1 MGGISLGAG
10 ALILLPI
17 LAVVASVFAGAGET
31 WLHLARTALG
41 TYVLNTALLAT
52 GVAAGVVSI
61 GVLSAWLVT
70 TFRFPGQHALEWAL
84 MLPLA
89 MPAYVMAYAYTDWL
103 QFTGPV
109 QGMLRALTGW
119 QAREYWF
126 PDIRSLGGAAMLL
139 SFALYPY
146 VYLLARTA
154 FLDVSRSALEAS
166 RLAGHG
172 VWGSFFRVALPIA
185 RPAIAAGTA
194 LALME
199 TLADFGTVSYFALE
213 VFTTGIFKA
222 WMSMGDATA
231 AGQLSVCLL
240 AFVAVVLALERASR
254 GRAAYTGAHGK
265 PPAPHRLQGLPAA
278 LAFIACV
285 LPILA
290 GFVLPVGLL
299 LHLAWSDLAAQA
311 GSPAGFQAFARLG
324 TLLAN
329 SFVLAGIAA
338 AAGVGLATA
347 MAYAARLSRGPLVAA
362 ANRMAALG
370 YAIPG
375 AVIAV
380 GVLVPL
386 GRLDNWMAGAL
397 EAAFGVQPGLLF
409 TGTIVALV
417 YAYLVRFLAVALQ
430 TVEAGLAKVTLRMD
444 DAARLSRVRLVAAA
458 NRTAALGYAI
468 PGAVIAVGVLVPLG
482 RLDNWIAGA
491 LEAAFGLKPG
501 LLFTGTIV
509 ALVYAYLVRFL
520 AVALQTVEAG
530 LAKVTPRM
538 DDAAR
543 SLGATPAQTLARVH
557 APLLASSLA
566 GAALLLFV
574 DVMKELPAT
583 FALRPFNFDTLAI
596 EAYHLAKDERLA
608 EAAVPSLVIVAI
620 GLAPL
625 VWVSRRYFKGAPQ

>member
-1 MGGISLGAG
+1 MLYFQRVGFLAAVSLGAA
-10 ALILLPI
+10 ALIVLPI
-17 LAVVASVFAGAGET
+17 LAVVASVFGSAGDT
-31 WLHLARTALG
+31 WAHLARTVLG
-41 TYVLNTALLAT
+41 HYVTNTALLVA
-52 GVAAGVVSI
+52 GVALGVTSI

-70 TFRFPGQHALEWAL
+70 AYRFPGQRVLEWAL
-84 MLPLA
+84 VLPLA

-109 QGMLRALTGW
+109 QTGLRAFFGW

-126 PDIRSLGGAAMLL
+126 PEIRSLGGAVALL
-139 SFALYPY
+139 SFAFYPY

-154 FLDVSRSALEAS
+154 FLDVSRSALEAG
-166 RLAGHG
+166 RLAGHSA
-172 VWGSFFRVALPIA
+172 WGSFWRVALPIA
-185 RPAIAAGTA
+185 RPAVAAGVA

-222 WMSMGDATA
+222 WMSMGDPVA

-240 AFVAVVLALERASR
+240 AFVVVVLALERANR
-254 GRAAYTGAHGK
+254 GRAAYASMLRKRAQPQRLSGAAAAAAFLACAMPVLLGF
-265 PPAPHRLQGLPAA
+265 LLP
-278 LAFIACV
+278 
-285 LPILA
+285 
-290 GFVLPVGLL
+290 GGLL
-299 LHLAWSDLAAQA
+299 VHLAWADLGAREGFPIGSRLAALI
-311 GSPAGFQAFARLG
+311 G
-324 TLLAN
+324 N
-329 SFVLAGIAA
+329 SFILAGIAA
-338 AAGVGLATA
+338 VIGVLLATG
-347 MAYAARLSRGPLVAA
+347 MAYAARLSRGRASRA
-362 ANRMAALG
+362 IAWANRAAALG

-386 GRLDNWMAGAL
+386 GRLDNWLAAGIEGAL
-397 EAAFGVQPGLLF
+397 GIKPGLLL

-430 TVEAGLAKVTLRMD
+430 TM
-444 DAARLSRVRLVAAA
+444 
-458 NRTAALGYAI
+458 
-468 PGAVIAVGVLVPLG
+468 
-482 RLDNWIAGA
+482 
-491 LEAAFGLKPG
+491 
-501 LLFTGTIV
+501 
-509 ALVYAYLVRFL
+509 
-520 AVALQTVEAG
+520 EAG

-543 SLGATPAQTLARVH
+543 SLGATPAGTLARVH

-566 GAALLLFV
+566 SAALLLFV

-596 EAYHLAKDERLA
+596 EAYNLAKDERLA

-620 GLAPL
+620 GLAAL
-625 VWVSRRYFKGAPQ
+625 LAVSKRYVQAARP

>member
-1 MGGISLGAG
+1 VLYFQRVGFLGAVSLC
-10 ALILLPI
+10 AAVLILLPI
-17 LAVVASVFAGAGET
+17 LAVVASVLGPAGDT
-31 WLHLARTALG
+31 WAHLARTLLG
-41 TYVLNTALLAT
+41 TYVLNTAQLVAC
-52 GVAAGVVSI
+52 VAAGVLSI

-70 TFRFPGQHALEWAL
+70 AYHFPAQRVLEWAL
-84 MLPLA
+84 VLPLA

-109 QGMLRALTGW
+109 QTALRAATGW

-126 PDIRSLGGAAMLL
+126 PEIRSIPGAAMML

-154 FLDVSRSALEAS
+154 FLDVSRSALEAG
-166 RLAGHG
+166 RLAGHSA
-172 VWGSFFRVALPIA
+172 WGSFWRVALPIA
-185 RPAIAAGTA
+185 RPAVAAGAA

-222 WMSMGDATA
+222 WFSMGDGVA

-240 AFVAVVLALERASR
+240 AFVFVVLALERTNR
-254 GRAAYTGAHGK
+254 GRAAYASSLSKRPLPQRLSG
-265 PPAPHRLQGLPAA
+265 PAAA
-278 LAFIACV
+278 LACAACAAPV
-285 LPILA
+285 LL
-290 GFVLPVGLL
+290 GFLLPAGLL
-299 LHLAWSDLAAQA
+299 IHLAWSDPEARWTSRL
-311 GSPAGFQAFARLG
+311 PALVG
-324 TLLAN
+324 N
-329 SFVLAGIAA
+329 SFMLAGIAA
-338 AAGVGLATA
+338 AAGVLLATA
-347 MAYAARLSRGPLVAA
+347 MAYAARLARGRVSRVVAW
-362 ANRMAALG
+362 ANRAATLG

-386 GRLDNWMAGAL
+386 GRLDNWLAGGI
-397 EAAFGVQPGLLF
+397 EAGFGVKPGLLL

-430 TVEAGLAKVTLRMD
+430 SVE
-444 DAARLSRVRLVAAA
+444 S
-458 NRTAALGYAI
+458 
-468 PGAVIAVGVLVPLG
+468 
-482 RLDNWIAGA
+482 
-491 LEAAFGLKPG
+491 
-501 LLFTGTIV
+501 
-509 ALVYAYLVRFL
+509 
-520 AVALQTVEAG
+520 G

-543 SLGATPAQTLARVH
+543 SLGATPAQTLVRVH

-566 GAALLLFV
+566 SAALLLFV

-596 EAYHLAKDERLA
+596 EAYNLAKDERLA

-620 GLAPL
+620 GLIPVL
-625 VWVSRRYFKGAPQ
+625 VVVKRYFQATRS

>member
-1 MGGISLGAG
+1 MLYFQRVGLLGSISLGAA

-17 LAVVASVFAGAGET
+17 LAVVASVLGAAGDT
-31 WLHLARTALG
+31 WAHLLRTSLG
-41 TYVLNTALLAT
+41 PYIGNTALLVA
-52 GVAAGVVSI
+52 GVAMGVTSI

-70 TFRFPGQHALEWAL
+70 AYRFPGRRALEWAL
-84 MLPLA
+84 VLPLA

-109 QGMLRALTGW
+109 QTAMRGAFGW

-126 PDIRSLGGAAMLL
+126 PEIRSLGGAAALL
-139 SFALYPY
+139 SFAFYPY

-154 FLDVSRSALEAS
+154 FLDVSRSALEAG
-166 RLAGHG
+166 RLAGYSA
-172 VWGSFFRVALPIA
+172 WGSFFRVALPIA
-185 RPAIAAGTA
+185 RPAVAAGVA

-222 WMSMGDATA
+222 WLSMGDPVA

-240 AFVAVVLALERASR
+240 AFVVVVLALERASR
-254 GRAAYTGAHGK
+254 GRAAYASTLGK
-265 PPAPHRLQGLPAA
+265 APPLQVLSGLRAAAAFFACAMPVLLGFLLPA
-278 LAFIACV
+278 
-285 LPILA
+285 
-290 GFVLPVGLL
+290 GLL
-299 LHLAWSDLAAQA
+299 LNLALIDPAVRIGVPMSPRLAALI
-311 GSPAGFQAFARLG
+311 G
-324 TLLAN
+324 N
-329 SFVLAGIAA
+329 SFLLAGIAA
-338 AAGVGLATA
+338 AAGVLLATA
-347 MAYAARLSRGPLVAA
+347 MAYAARLSRGRASGVVAW
-362 ANRMAALG
+362 ANRAAALG

-386 GRLDNWMAGAL
+386 GRLDNWIAGAI
-397 EAAFGVQPGLLF
+397 EGAFGVQPGLLF

-430 TVEAGLAKVTLRMD
+430 TM
-444 DAARLSRVRLVAAA
+444 
-458 NRTAALGYAI
+458 
-468 PGAVIAVGVLVPLG
+468 
-482 RLDNWIAGA
+482 
-491 LEAAFGLKPG
+491 
-501 LLFTGTIV
+501 
-509 ALVYAYLVRFL
+509 
-520 AVALQTVEAG
+520 EAG

-543 SLGATPAQTLARVH
+543 SLGATPGGTLARVH

-566 GAALLLFV
+566 SAALLLFV

-596 EAYHLAKDERLA
+596 EAYNLAKDERLA
-608 EAAVPSLVIVAI
+608 EAAVPSLVMVAI
-620 GLAPL
+620 GLAIL
-625 VWVSRRYFKGAPQ
+625 LAVSKRYFKAARP